1 MIRSTPGTT
10 RPPFGAAG
18 LLALCLLSSITTAP
32 ARAQQAGEPLTT
44 TTRVKLRAD
53 STYESPVREVLPAGT
68 GVTARAPHSDATG
81 YTPVTS
87 AAGEGWVAGEYLR
100 SATDTSAA
108 MLAPAAAACGTSCGL
123 ERWRVKTLSDDDA
136 GQVNPTP
143 VATTVEALRAIP
155 APATKPP
162 ASRVAAPERTT
173 YRVKGRIIGWTL
185 EDDRDLHLVLA
196 SETSSTRTMIVEV
209 PDGACRFACSSPSEH
224 DFSTARQAV
233 IDALGQPSKH
243 YRKLHPA
250 REVTVVGVGFFD
262 FLHGQTGV
270 APNGIEL
277 HPVLSIEFGP

>member
-1 MIRSTPGTT
+1 MIRLPRGTT
-10 RPPFGAAG
+10 HRPAGVAA
-18 LLALCLLSSITTAP
+18 LLVLCLLSAFFTVP
-32 ARAQQAGEPLTT
+32 ARGQQPGEPLTT

-53 STYESPVREVLPAGT
+53 STYESPVRSVLPGGT
-68 GVTARAPHSDATG
+68 AVTARAPHSDATG
-81 YTPVTS
+81 YTPVT
-87 AAGEGWVAGEYLR
+87 AAVGEGWVAAEYLR
-100 SATDTSAA
+100 SAPESSAA
-108 MLAPAAAACGTSCGL
+108 MLAAPAASCGTACGL

-143 VATTVEALRAIP
+143 VAATVEVLRAIP

-173 YRVKGRIIGWTL
+173 YRVKGRIVGWKL

-196 SETSSTRTMIVEV
+196 SETSLTRTMIVEI
-209 PDGACRFACSSPSEH
+209 PDGTCRFACSSPAEH
-224 DFSTARQAV
+224 DFSAARQAV
-233 IDALGQPSKH
+233 IAALGQPSKH

-250 REVTVVGVGFFD
+250 RQATVVGVGFFD

-277 HPVLSIEFGP
+277 HPVLSIDFGP